1 MSVQKAL
8 SLKAQ
13 QLSALPAF
21 VAELT
26 ELEVLDADQNVL
38 TELPAWIGQLTHLKS
53 LSVYS
58 NHLLS

>member
-1 MSVQKAL
+1 MSVQQAL

-38 TELPAWIGQLTHLKS
+38 TELPA
-53 LSVYS
+53 
-58 NHLLS
+58 